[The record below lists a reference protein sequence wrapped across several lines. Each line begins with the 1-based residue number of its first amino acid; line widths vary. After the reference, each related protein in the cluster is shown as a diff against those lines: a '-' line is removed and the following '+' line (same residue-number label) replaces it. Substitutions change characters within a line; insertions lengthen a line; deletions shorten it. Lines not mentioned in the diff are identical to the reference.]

1 MSKKRCERKR
11 WGVDHMRQDEE
22 QNGFATLKKLKA
34 NHPVAYRGVDRLH
47 RLDVL
52 LVGKE
57 REPECYRAGVS
68 VEEAAY
74 RDRSIFDRTGR
85 SREPLRARPDQRP
98 SEPGDFGA
106 ALQGR

>member
-1 MSKKRCERKR
+1 MRAQAV

-22 QNGFATLKKLKA
+22 QNGFAALKKLKA
-34 NHPVAYRGVDRLH
+34 NYPVAYRGVDRLH

-52 LVGKE
+52 LVGKQ

-85 SREPLRARPDQRP
+85 SREPLPAHQHWGIYVVPRVDAD
-98 SEPGDFGA
+98 
-106 ALQGR
+106 